1 MRILGFLVI
10 VAILSSTFS
19 ACLRNNPNLVASALP
34 PASPYQDINE
44 IKDGMIVHL
53 PTGIEVQEERLLDLL
68 AAARIIY
75 VGEAHDSL
83 ADHQIQLA
91 ILKGLW
97 RRFPGRVAVGMEM
110 FRRPVQADLD
120 RWVGG
125 GMEDKEFEKIWYEN
139 WGIDDGYYKAL
150 LLFIRENKIPL
161 IALNASRE
169 TENKIKTKGFKVLSP
184 EDLKG
189 MPEVD
194 HDDPHHRKALMAIY
208 KGHTNETAGFD
219 IFYDRML
226 LWDEMMAETVAGYL
240 TSPGGADKKL
250 VVFAGGFHV
259 NYGFGIPRRVFRR
272 LPVTYQ
278 IVLPHAKDTPTENRM
293 RDVKLPD
300 LPLLLADYIWAVKYR
315 ELEDKKVVLGV
326 QIESSQTGVRI
337 ISVSPKSAADE
348 AGITAGDILVSFDG
362 QEIREPFDLTFAV
375 KQKLPGDRIK
385 IKIVRSGKEID
396 TEAAMKSS
404 LNQ

>member
-1 MRILGFLVI
+1 MRTLTMIIIITL
-10 VAILSSTFS
+10 LSSTFS
-19 ACLRNNPNLVASALP
+19 ACLQNDPILIASALP

-44 IKDGMIVHL
+44 IEAGKIVHL
-53 PTGIEVQEERLLDLL
+53 PTGIEVLEEQLLDLL
-68 AAARIIY
+68 SAARITY

-110 FRRPVQADLD
+110 FRRPSQANLD

-125 GMEDKEFEKIWYEN
+125 GMEDKEFQKTWYEN
-139 WGIDDGYYKAL
+139 WGVDDGYYKAL

-161 IALNASRE
+161 IALNASRD
-169 TENKIKTKGFKVLSP
+169 TESKIKTKGFKGLSP
-184 EDLKG
+184 EDQKG

-194 HDDPHHRKALMAIY
+194 PDDHHHRQALMAIY
-208 KGHTNETAGFD
+208 KGHANNTAGFET
-219 IFYDRML
+219 FYDTML
-226 LWDEMMAETVAGYL
+226 LWDETMAETVSDYL

-250 VVFAGGFHV
+250 IIFAGGFHV

-272 LPVTYQ
+272 LPVPYQ
-278 IVLPHAKDTPTENRM
+278 IVLPHAKDTPMEKRM
-293 RDVKLPD
+293 MEVKLPD

-326 QIESSQTGVRI
+326 QIEPSQAGVRV
-337 ISVSPKSAADE
+337 ISVSPESAADE
-348 AGITAGDILVSFDG
+348 AGITAGDIIVSFDG
-362 QEIREPFDLTFAV
+362 QEIKEPFDLIYAV
-375 KQKLPGDRIK
+375 KQKRPGDRIK
-385 IKIVRSGKEID
+385 VKIIRSGQEID
-396 TEAAMKSS
+396 AEAVMKSP
-404 LNQ
+404 LRQ

>member
-1 MRILGFLVI
+1 MRILVFLI
-10 VAILSSTFS
+10 MVAIFSPVFS
-19 ACLRNNPNLVASALP
+19 ACLQNNPNLMASVLH
-34 PASPYQDINE
+34 PASPYQDIDE
-44 IKDGMIVHL
+44 IEDGKIVHL
-53 PTGIEVQEERLLDLL
+53 PTGIEVSEERLLDIL
-68 AAARIIY
+68 ATARIIY

-97 RRFPGRVAVGMEM
+97 KRFPGRVAVGMEM

-125 GMEDKEFEKIWYEN
+125 GMEDKEFQKTWYEN

-169 TENKIKTKGFKVLSP
+169 MENKIKIKGFKGLSP
-184 EDLKG
+184 EDQKG

-194 HDDPHHRKALMAIY
+194 PDDPHHRKALMAIY
-208 KGHTNETAGFD
+208 KGHTNDTAGFD
-219 IFYDRML
+219 IFYDTML
-226 LWDEMMAETVAGYL
+226 LWDETMAKTVTEYL
-240 TSPGGADKKL
+240 KSPGGIDKKL
-250 VVFAGGFHV
+250 VVFAGGFHI

-272 LPVTYQ
+272 LPVSYQ
-278 IVLPHAKDTPTENRM
+278 IVLPHAKDTPTEQRM
-293 RDVKLPD
+293 MDVKLPD

-326 QIESSQTGVRI
+326 QIEPSQARVRI
-337 ISVSPKSAADE
+337 ISVSPKSTADE
-348 AGITAGDILVSFDG
+348 AGITAGDIIVSFDG
-362 QEIREPFDLTFAV
+362 QEIKEPFDLTYAV
-375 KQKLPGDRIK
+375 KQKRPGDRIK
-385 IKIVRSGKEID
+385 VKIIRSGNEID
-396 TEAAMKSS
+396 TEVVMKPTLS
-404 LNQ
+404 Q

>member
-1 MRILGFLVI
+1 MM
-10 VAILSSTFS
+10 VALFSSTFS
-19 ACLRNNPNLVASALP
+19 ACLQNNPNLIASVLP
-34 PASPYQDINE
+34 PASPYQDIDE
-44 IKDGMIVHL
+44 IEDGKIVHL
-53 PTGIEVQEERLLDLL
+53 PTGIEVPEERLLDLL

-97 RRFPGRVAVGMEM
+97 KRFPGRVAVGMEM

-125 GMEDKEFEKIWYEN
+125 GIEDKEFQKTWYEN

-169 TENKIKTKGFKVLSP
+169 MENKVKTKGFKGISP
-184 EDLKG
+184 EDQKG
-189 MPEVD
+189 MPVVD
-194 HDDPHHRKALMAIY
+194 PGDPHHRKALMAIF
-208 KGHTNETAGFD
+208 KGHTNDTTGFET
-219 IFYDRML
+219 FYDTML
-226 LWDEMMAETVAGYL
+226 LWDETMAETISEYL
-240 TSPGGADKKL
+240 KSPGGVDKKL

-272 LPVTYQ
+272 LPVPYQ
-278 IVLPHAKDTPTENRM
+278 IVLPHAKDTPTEKRM
-293 RDVKLPD
+293 MDVKLPD
-300 LPLLLADYIWAVKYR
+300 LPLLLADYIWAVRYR
-315 ELEDKKVVLGV
+315 ELEDKKVLLGV
-326 QIESSQTGVRI
+326 QIEPSQAGVRI
-337 ISVSPKSAADE
+337 ISVSPESAADE
-348 AGITAGDILVSFDG
+348 AGITAGDIIVSFDG
-362 QEIREPFDLTFAV
+362 QEIREPFDLTYAV
-375 KQKLPGDRIK
+375 KQKSPGDRVNVK
-385 IKIVRSGKEID
+385 IIRSGKEID
-396 TEAAMKSS
+396 TEVAMKSS

>member
-1 MRILGFLVI
+1 MRILAIIII
-10 VAILSSTFS
+10 VALCPSTFS
-19 ACLRNNPNLVASALP
+19 ACLQNDPNLIASVIP

-44 IKDGMIVHL
+44 IEDGKIMHL
-53 PTGIEVQEERLLDLL
+53 PTGIEVREEQLLELL
-68 AAARIIY
+68 EAARIIY

-120 RWVGG
+120 RWVAG
-125 GMEDKEFEKIWYEN
+125 GMEDKEFQKTWYEN

-150 LLFIRENKIPL
+150 LFFIRENKIPL

-169 TENKIKTKGFKVLSP
+169 TESKIKTKGFKGLST
-184 EDLKG
+184 EDQKG

-194 HDDPHHRKALMAIY
+194 HDDPHHRKALMAVY
-208 KGHTNETAGFD
+208 KGHANDTAGFD

-226 LWDEMMAETVAGYL
+226 LWDETMAETVSEYL
-240 TSPGGADKKL
+240 KSPGGADKKL
-250 VVFAGGFHV
+250 IVFAGGFHV

-272 LPVTYQ
+272 LPVPYQ
-278 IVLPHAKDTPTENRM
+278 IVLPHAKDTPTEKRM
-293 RDVKLPD
+293 MEVTLPD

-326 QIESSQTGVRI
+326 QIESSQAGVRI
-337 ISVSPKSAADE
+337 ISVSPESAADN
-348 AGITAGDILVSFDG
+348 AGITAGDIVVSFDG
-362 QEIREPFDLTFAV
+362 QEIKEPFDLTYAV
-375 KQKLPGDRIK
+375 NQKLPGDRIK
-385 IKIVRSGKEID
+385 VKIIRPGKEI
-396 TEAAMKSS
+396 EVEVVMRSS